1 MRHPSGSQNAQC
13 RSQKG
18 FELRRNNPTYC
29 WDMTPAEAGGGD
41 RSQGTR
47 NMKAGTKGLEDT
59 NKGLQKSKGGFC
71 IGGMGNVL
79 PDVIGCLLGTMDDDG
94 ILSII

>member
-1 MRHPSGSQNAQC
+1 MN
-13 RSQKG
+13 
-18 FELRRNNPTYC
+18 
-29 WDMTPAEAGGGD
+29 
-41 RSQGTR
+41 
-47 NMKAGTKGLEDT
+47 AGTKGLEDT

-79 PDVIGCLLGTMDDDG
+79 PDVIGCLWGTMDDDS